1 MAKKKTNWI
10 LWVGL
15 GLAYWYW
22 WNKKK
27 KAGGSM
33 TAAATTPAGSDARTA
48 AQEAKQI
55 VNDVV
60 DQTTFLP
67 DTQTDRQIYM
77 NDLNEC
83 K

>member
-1 MAKKKTNWI
+1 MKKNNWI
-10 LWVGL
+10 LWVGI

-22 WNKKK
+22 WNQKK
-27 KAGGSM
+27 KAGGLM
-33 TAAATTPAGSDARTA
+33 TAAATTPNGLDARTA
-48 AQEAKQI
+48 SQEAKQI
-55 VNDVV
+55 VSDVV

-67 DTQTDRQIYM
+67 DVQTDRQIYM

>member
-1 MAKKKTNWI
+1 MKKTNWI

-15 GLAYWYW
+15 GIAYWYLL
-22 WNKKK
+22 NRKK

-33 TAAATTPAGSDARTA
+33 TAAATTPLGLSARTA
-48 AQEAKQI
+48 SQEAKQI
-55 VNDVV
+55 VSDVV

-67 DTQTDRQIYM
+67 DVQTDRQIYM

>member
-22 WNKKK
+22 WNQKK

-33 TAAATTPAGSDARTA
+33 TAADTTPAGSDARTA

-67 DTQTDRQIYM
+67 DVQTDRQIYM

>member
-1 MAKKKTNWI
+1 MKKTNWI
-10 LWVGL
+10 LWVGI
-15 GLAYWYW
+15 GIAYWYW
-22 WNKKK
+22 WNQKK

-33 TAAATTPAGSDARTA
+33 SAAATTPLGSNARTA
-48 AQEAKQI
+48 SQEAKQI
-55 VNDVV
+55 VSDVV

-67 DTQTDRQIYM
+67 DVQTDRQIYM

>member
-22 WNKKK
+22 WNQKK

-33 TAAATTPAGSDARTA
+33 TAAATTPNGSDARTA

-67 DTQTDRQIYM
+67 DVQTDRQIYM

>member
-1 MAKKKTNWI
+1 MKKTNWI
-10 LWVGL
+10 LWVGI
-15 GLAYWYW
+15 GLAYLYFL
-22 WNKKK
+22 NRKK

-33 TAAATTPAGSDARTA
+33 TAAATTPLGLSARTA
-48 AQEAKQI
+48 SQEAKQI
-55 VNDVV
+55 VSDVV

-67 DTQTDRQIYM
+67 DVQTDRQIYM